1 MRSLRRYYD
10 SKRKKSDFF
19 KSSVGKYIEE
29 TERIT

>member
-10 SKRKKSDFF
+10 RKKSDFF

-29 TERIT
+29 TEWIT